1 MVYDPHYFQLRETQ
15 LKRMLA
21 IVEQTKDA
29 QPGGVVFFGDSLTEI
44 YPLEE
49 SYSVDVFPQFVAADG
64 EALTEFYQDGLHLNE
79 KGFERLTALLKPE
92 ILKLL
97 GE

>member
-1 MVYDPHYFQLRETQ
+1 M
-15 LKRMLA
+15 
-21 IVEQTKDA
+21 
-29 QPGGVVFFGDSLTEI
+29 
-44 YPLEE
+44 
-49 SYSVDVFPQFVAADG
+49 DVFPQFVAADG

>member
-29 QPGGVVFFGDSLTEI
+29 QP
-44 YPLEE
+44 
-49 SYSVDVFPQFVAADG
+49 AAWCSS
-64 EALTEFYQDGLHLNE
+64 AT
-79 KGFERLTALLKPE
+79 R
-92 ILKLL
+92 
-97 GE
+97 